1 MKNKAFTLVEIL
13 IVVWLFWLLSG
24 IILQTYTTIS
34 RISYRIQQEKEIA
47 KEALVLTQVL
57 ENLAQTTTI
66 DYSKHPYWDLQT
78 SEGMVSELHLKD
90 EKNQGISIKTDGT
103 CFQASEL
110 REQKQKENWS
120 PLELE
125 LLPVEKEETLKNIRN
140 SNCKLILEKD
150 WEKITLLDSKKFN
163 SREEITLLDSKKF
176 NISQAQFKIIPFIS
190 NQDLQ
195 KIYEIENQD
204 SNIKELPPAGKPGFW
219 LFITLTSKHYT
230 PSQRSNNVVLPL
242 QTFVSLQWTTPS
254 IYSPVKNEKPT
265 D

>member
-66 DYSKHPYWDLQT
+66 DYSKHPYWDLQA
-78 SEGMVSELHLKD
+78 SDGMVSELYLKD
-90 EKNQGISIKTDGT
+90 EKNQGITIKTDGA
-103 CFQASEL
+103 CFQASKL
-110 REQKQKENWS
+110 REQKENWS
-120 PLELE
+120 SSELE
-125 LLPVEKEETLKNIRN
+125 LLPVEKEETLKTIRN
-140 SNCKLILEKD
+140 SNCKLILEKN
-150 WEKITLLDSKKFN
+150 WEK
-163 SREEITLLDSKKF
+163 ITLLDSKKF

-190 NQDLQ
+190 NQELQ
-195 KIYEIENQD
+195 NIYASESQNTDI
-204 SNIKELPPAGKPGFW
+204 SKLPPAGKPGFW

>member
-57 ENLAQTTTI
+57 ENLAQTYTI
-66 DYSKHPYWDLQT
+66 DYSKPEYSYSALQ
-78 SEGMVSELHLKD
+78 SSGGIVSELHLKD
-90 EKNQGISIKTDGT
+90 EKNQGITIKTDGA
-103 CFQASEL
+103 CFQASKL
-110 REQKQKENWS
+110 REQKENWS
-120 PLELE
+120 SSEIE
-125 LLPVEKEETLKNIRN
+125 LLPVEKEETLKTIRN
-140 SNCKLILEKD
+140 SNCKLILEKN
-150 WEKITLLDSKKFN
+150 WEK
-163 SREEITLLDSKKF
+163 ITLLDSKKF

-190 NQDLQ
+190 NQELQ
-195 KIYEIENQD
+195 NIYASESQNTDI
-204 SNIKELPPAGKPGFW
+204 SKLPPAGKPGFW

>member
-66 DYSKHPYWDLQT
+66 DFSKHLNLQ
-78 SEGMVSELHLKD
+78 SSDGMVSELHLKD
-90 EKNQGISIKTDGT
+90 EKNQGITIKTDGA
-103 CFQASEL
+103 CFQASKL
-110 REQKQKENWS
+110 RKEKENWS
-120 PLELE
+120 SSEFE
-125 LLPVEKEETLKNIRN
+125 LLPEENEETLKTIRN
-140 SNCKLILEKD
+140 SNCKLIL
-150 WEKITLLDSKKFN
+150 KKN
-163 SREEITLLDSKKF
+163 KEEITLLDSKKF

-204 SNIKELPPAGKPGFW
+204 SNISKLPPAGKPGFW

>member
-66 DYSKHPYWDLQT
+66 DYSKAPYWDLQA

-120 PLELE
+120 SSELE
-125 LLPVEKEETLKNIRN
+125 LLPVENEEILKTIRN
-140 SNCKLILEKD
+140 SNCKLILKKN
-150 WEKITLLDSKKFN
+150 WET
-163 SREEITLLDSKKF
+163 ITLLDSKKF

-195 KIYEIENQD
+195 NIYGIENQD
-204 SNIKELPPAGKPGFW
+204 SNISKLPPAGKPGFW

-254 IYSPVKNEKPT
+254 IYSPVENEKPT

>member
-66 DYSKHPYWDLQT
+66 NDSKYRYSDLQ
-78 SEGMVSELHLKD
+78 SSGGMVSELHLKD
-90 EKNQGISIKTDGT
+90 ENNQGITINTTGT

-110 REQKQKENWS
+110 RKEKENWS
-120 PLELE
+120 SSEPE
-125 LLPVEKEETLKNIRN
+125 LLPVENEKTLKTIRN
-140 SNCKLILEKD
+140 SDCKLILKKD
-150 WEKITLLDSKKFN
+150 K
-163 SREEITLLDSKKF
+163 EEITLLDSKKF

-204 SNIKELPPAGKPGFW
+204 SNISKLPPAGKPGFW

>member
-13 IVVWLFWLLSG
+13 IVVGLFGLLSG

-66 DYSKHPYWDLQT
+66 DYSKHPYGDLQA

-110 REQKQKENWS
+110 REQKQKENGPS
-120 PLELE
+120 SELE
-125 LLPVEKEETLKNIRN
+125 LLPVENEEILKTIRN
-140 SNCKLILEKD
+140 SNCKLILGKNGE
-150 WEKITLLDSKKFN
+150 T
-163 SREEITLLDSKKF
+163 ITLLDSKKF

-195 KIYEIENQD
+195 NIYASESQNTD
-204 SNIKELPPAGKPGFW
+204 IKELPPAGKPGFW

-242 QTFVSLQWTTPS
+242 QTFVSLQGATPS

>member
-66 DYSKHPYWDLQT
+66 NDSKYRYSDLQ
-78 SEGMVSELHLKD
+78 SSGGMVSELHLKD
-90 EKNQGISIKTDGT
+90 EKNQGISINTTGD

-110 REQKQKENWS
+110 REQKQ
-120 PLELE
+120 LE
-125 LLPVEKEETLKNIRN
+125 LLPVENEETLKTIRN
-140 SNCKLILEKD
+140 SNCKLILEK
-150 WEKITLLDSKKFN
+150 N
-163 SREEITLLDSKKF
+163 REEITLLDSKKF

-204 SNIKELPPAGKPGFW
+204 SNISKLPPAGKPGFW

>member
-47 KEALVLTQVL
+47 KEALVFTQVL

-66 DYSKHPYWDLQT
+66 NYSEYSYSGLQ
-78 SEGMVSELHLKD
+78 SSGGMVSELHLKD
-90 EKNQGISIKTDGT
+90 EKNQGITINTTGA
-103 CFQASEL
+103 CFQATQL
-110 REQKQKENWS
+110 REQKENWS
-120 PLELE
+120 SSEFE
-125 LLPVEKEETLKNIRN
+125 LLPEENEETLKTIRN
-140 SNCKLILEKD
+140 SNCKLIL
-150 WEKITLLDSKKFN
+150 KKN
-163 SREEITLLDSKKF
+163 KEEITLLDSKKF

-204 SNIKELPPAGKPGFW
+204 SNISKLPPAGKPGFW

>member
-66 DYSKHPYWDLQT
+66 NDSKYRYSDLQ
-78 SEGMVSELHLKD
+78 SSGGMVSELHLKD
-90 EKNQGISIKTDGT
+90 EKNQGITINTTGA
-103 CFQASEL
+103 CFQASKL
-110 REQKQKENWS
+110 RKEKENWS
-120 PLELE
+120 SSEFE
-125 LLPVEKEETLKNIRN
+125 LLPEENEETLKTIRN
-140 SNCKLILEKD
+140 SNCKLILEKN
-150 WEKITLLDSKKFN
+150 WEG
-163 SREEITLLDSKKF
+163 ITLLDSKKF

-204 SNIKELPPAGKPGFW
+204 SNISKLPPAGKPGFW

-254 IYSPVKNEKPT
+254 IYSPVENEKPT

>member
-66 DYSKHPYWDLQT
+66 NDSKYRYSDLQ
-78 SEGMVSELHLKD
+78 SSGGMVSELHLKD
-90 EKNQGISIKTDGT
+90 EKNQGITINTTGT

-110 REQKQKENWS
+110 REQKENWS
-120 PLELE
+120 SSELE
-125 LLPVEKEETLKNIRN
+125 LLPVEKEETLKTIRN
-140 SNCKLILEKD
+140 SNCKLILEKN
-150 WEKITLLDSKKFN
+150 WET
-163 SREEITLLDSKKF
+163 ITLLDSKKF
-176 NISQAQFKIIPFIS
+176 NISQSQFKIIPFIS
-190 NQDLQ
+190 NQELQ
-195 KIYEIENQD
+195 NIYTSESKNTD
-204 SNIKELPPAGKPGFW
+204 IKELPPAGKPGFW

-242 QTFVSLQWTTPS
+242 QTFVSLQWATPS

>member
-66 DYSKHPYWDLQT
+66 DYSKYSYSDLQ
-78 SEGMVSELHLKD
+78 SSGGMVSELHLKD
-90 EKNQGISIKTDGT
+90 ENNQGITINTTGT

-110 REQKQKENWS
+110 REQKENWS
-120 PLELE
+120 SS
-125 LLPVEKEETLKNIRN
+125 EEEILKTIRN
-140 SNCKLILEKD
+140 SNCKLILEKN
-150 WEKITLLDSKKFN
+150 WK
-163 SREEITLLDSKKF
+163 EIKLLDSKKF

-204 SNIKELPPAGKPGFW
+204 SNISKLPPAGKPGFW

>member
-66 DYSKHPYWDLQT
+66 DYSKYRYSDLQ
-78 SEGMVSELHLKD
+78 SSGGMVSELHLKD
-90 EKNQGISIKTDGT
+90 ENNQGITINTTGT

-110 REQKQKENWS
+110 REQKENWS
-120 PLELE
+120 SS
-125 LLPVEKEETLKNIRN
+125 EEEILNTIRN
-140 SNCKLILEKD
+140 SNCKLILEKN
-150 WEKITLLDSKKFN
+150 WK
-163 SREEITLLDSKKF
+163 EIKLLDSKKF

-204 SNIKELPPAGKPGFW
+204 SNISKLPPAGKPGFW

>member
-66 DYSKHPYWDLQT
+66 NDSKYRYSDLQ
-78 SEGMVSELHLKD
+78 SSGGMVSELHLKD
-90 EKNQGISIKTDGT
+90 ENNQGITINTTGT
-103 CFQASEL
+103 CFQASQL
-110 REQKQKENWS
+110 REQKQ
-120 PLELE
+120 LE
-125 LLPVEKEETLKNIRN
+125 LLPVENEETLKTIRN
-140 SNCKLILEKD
+140 SNCKLILEKN
-150 WEKITLLDSKKFN
+150 WET
-163 SREEITLLDSKKF
+163 ITLLDSKKF

-242 QTFVSLQWTTPS
+242 QTFVSLQWATPS

>member
-66 DYSKHPYWDLQT
+66 DYSEYKYSKLQT

-90 EKNQGISIKTDGT
+90 EKNQKITINTTGT

-110 REQKQKENWS
+110 REQKQ
-120 PLELE
+120 LE
-125 LLPVEKEETLKNIRN
+125 LLPVENEETLKTIRN
-140 SNCKLILEKD
+140 SNCKLIL
-150 WEKITLLDSKKFN
+150 KKN
-163 SREEITLLDSKKF
+163 KEEITLLDSKKF

>member
-66 DYSKHPYWDLQT
+66 DFSKHLNLQ
-78 SEGMVSELHLKD
+78 SSNGMVSALYLKD
-90 EKNQGISIKTDGT
+90 ENNQGISINTTGT

-110 REQKQKENWS
+110 REQKENWS
-120 PLELE
+120 SSELEE
-125 LLPVEKEETLKNIRN
+125 LLPVENEETLKTIRN
-140 SNCKLILEKD
+140 SDCKLILKKD
-150 WEKITLLDSKKFN
+150 K
-163 SREEITLLDSKKF
+163 EEITLLDSKKF

-204 SNIKELPPAGKPGFW
+204 SNIEELPPAGKPGFW

-242 QTFVSLQWTTPS
+242 QTFVSLQWATPS
-254 IYSPVKNEKPT
+254 IYSPVENEKPT

>member
-24 IILQTYTTIS
+24 IIHQTYTTIS

-66 DYSKHPYWDLQT
+66 DYSKHPYWDLQA

-110 REQKQKENWS
+110 REQKQKENWPS
-120 PLELE
+120 SELE
-125 LLPVEKEETLKNIRN
+125 LLPVENEEILKTIRN
-140 SNCKLILEKD
+140 SNCKLILGKN
-150 WEKITLLDSKKFN
+150 WET
-163 SREEITLLDSKKF
+163 ITLLDSKKF
-176 NISQAQFKIIPFIS
+176 NISPFIS

-195 KIYEIENQD
+195 NIYASESQNTD
-204 SNIKELPPAGKPGFW
+204 IKELPPAGKPGFW

-242 QTFVSLQWTTPS
+242 QTFVSLQWATPS

>member
-47 KEALVLTQVL
+47 QEALVLTQVL

-66 DYSKHPYWDLQT
+66 NDSKYRYSDLQ
-78 SEGMVSELHLKD
+78 SSGGMVSELHLKD
-90 EKNQGISIKTDGT
+90 ENNQGITINTTGT

-120 PLELE
+120 SSELE
-125 LLPVEKEETLKNIRN
+125 LLPVENEEILKTIRN
-140 SNCKLILEKD
+140 SNCKLILKKN
-150 WEKITLLDSKKFN
+150 WET
-163 SREEITLLDSKKF
+163 ITLLDSKKF

-190 NQDLQ
+190 NQELQ
-195 KIYEIENQD
+195 NIYASERKNTD
-204 SNIKELPPAGKPGFW
+204 IKELPPAGKPGFW

-242 QTFVSLQWTTPS
+242 QTFVSLQWATPS
-254 IYSPVKNEKPT
+254 IYSPVENEKPT

>member
-57 ENLAQTTTI
+57 ENLAQTYTI
-66 DYSKHPYWDLQT
+66 DYSKPEYSYSDLQ
-78 SEGMVSELHLKD
+78 SSGGIVSELHLKD
-90 EKNQGISIKTDGT
+90 ENNQKITIKTEGA
-103 CFQASEL
+103 CFQASQL
-110 REQKQKENWS
+110 REQKQ
-120 PLELE
+120 LE
-125 LLPVEKEETLKNIRN
+125 LLPVENEETLKTIRN
-140 SNCKLILEKD
+140 SNCKLIL
-150 WEKITLLDSKKFN
+150 KKN
-163 SREEITLLDSKKF
+163 KEEITLLDSKKF

-204 SNIKELPPAGKPGFW
+204 SNISKLPPAGKPGFW

-242 QTFVSLQWTTPS
+242 QTFVSLQWATPS
-254 IYSPVKNEKPT
+254 IYSPVENEKPT

>member
-57 ENLAQTTTI
+57 ENLAQTYTI
-66 DYSKHPYWDLQT
+66 DYSKPEYRYPKLQ
-78 SEGMVSELHLKD
+78 SSNGMVSALYLKD
-90 EKNQGISIKTDGT
+90 EKNQKITINTTGT

-110 REQKQKENWS
+110 RKEKENWS
-120 PLELE
+120 SSEFE

-150 WEKITLLDSKKFN
+150 WEKITLLDSKKSN
-163 SREEITLLDSKKF
+163 NREKITLLDSKKF

-204 SNIKELPPAGKPGFW
+204 SNISKLPPAGKPGFW

>member
-66 DYSKHPYWDLQT
+66 NDSEYKYSKLQS
-78 SEGMVSELHLKD
+78 SEGIVSELHLKD
-90 EKNQGISIKTDGT
+90 ENNQGITINTTGT
-103 CFQASEL
+103 CFQASKL

-120 PLELE
+120 SSELGE
-125 LLPVEKEETLKNIRN
+125 LLPVENEEILKTIRN
-140 SNCKLILEKD
+140 SNCKLILEKN
-150 WEKITLLDSKKFN
+150 WET
-163 SREEITLLDSKKF
+163 ITLLDSKKF
-176 NISQAQFKIIPFIS
+176 NISQAQFRIIPFIS

-204 SNIKELPPAGKPGFW
+204 SNISKLPPAGKPGFW

-230 PSQRSNNVVLPL
+230 PSQRSNNVVLPF
-242 QTFVSLQWTTPS
+242 QTFVSLQWATPS

>member
-66 DYSKHPYWDLQT
+66 DFSKHLNLQ
-78 SEGMVSELHLKD
+78 SSNGMVSALYLKD
-90 EKNQGISIKTDGT
+90 ENNQGISINTTGT

-110 REQKQKENWS
+110 RKEKENWS
-120 PLELE
+120 SSEFE
-125 LLPVEKEETLKNIRN
+125 LLPVENEETLKTIRN
-140 SNCKLILEKD
+140 SNCKLILEK
-150 WEKITLLDSKKFN
+150 N
-163 SREEITLLDSKKF
+163 REEITLLDSKKF

>member
-66 DYSKHPYWDLQT
+66 NDSKYRYSDLQ
-78 SEGMVSELHLKD
+78 SSGGMVSELHLKD
-90 EKNQGISIKTDGT
+90 ENNQGITINTTGT
-103 CFQASEL
+103 CFQASQL
-110 REQKQKENWS
+110 REQKQ
-120 PLELE
+120 LE
-125 LLPVEKEETLKNIRN
+125 LLPVENEETLKTIRN
-140 SNCKLILEKD
+140 SNCKLILEKN
-150 WEKITLLDSKKFN
+150 WET
-163 SREEITLLDSKKF
+163 ITLLDSKKF

-195 KIYEIENQD
+195 KIYEIEKQD
-204 SNIKELPPAGKPGFW
+204 SNIEELPPAGKPGFW

-242 QTFVSLQWTTPS
+242 QTFVSLQWATPS

>member
-66 DYSKHPYWDLQT
+66 NDSKYRYSDLQ
-78 SEGMVSELHLKD
+78 SSGGMVSELHLKD
-90 EKNQGISIKTDGT
+90 EKNQGITINTTGA

-110 REQKQKENWS
+110 REQKENWS
-120 PLELE
+120 SSELEE
-125 LLPVEKEETLKNIRN
+125 LLPVEKEEILKTIRD
-140 SNCKLILEKD
+140 SNCKLIL
-150 WEKITLLDSKKFN
+150 KKN
-163 SREEITLLDSKKF
+163 KEEITLLDSKKF

-254 IYSPVKNEKPT
+254 IYSPIKNEKPT

>member
-66 DYSKHPYWDLQT
+66 NDSKYSYSDLQT

-90 EKNQGISIKTDGT
+90 EKNQGITIKTDGA

-110 REQKQKENWS
+110 REQKENWS
-120 PLELE
+120 SSKLE
-125 LLPVEKEETLKNIRN
+125 LLPVEKEETLKTIRN
-140 SNCKLILEKD
+140 SNCKLILEKN
-150 WEKITLLDSKKFN
+150 WET
-163 SREEITLLDSKKF
+163 ITLLDSKKF
-176 NISQAQFKIIPFIS
+176 NISQAQFRIIPFIS

-195 KIYEIENQD
+195 NIYASESQNTD
-204 SNIKELPPAGKPGFW
+204 IKELPPAGKPGFW

>member
-66 DYSKHPYWDLQT
+66 NDSKYRYSDLQ
-78 SEGMVSELHLKD
+78 SSGGMVSELHLKN
-90 EKNQGISIKTDGT
+90 EKNQGITINTTGA
-103 CFQASEL
+103 CFQATQL
-110 REQKQKENWS
+110 REQKENWS
-120 PLELE
+120 SSE
-125 LLPVEKEETLKNIRN
+125 EETLKTIRN
-140 SNCKLILEKD
+140 SNCKLIL
-150 WEKITLLDSKKFN
+150 KKN
-163 SREEITLLDSKKF
+163 KEEITLLDSKKF

-190 NQDLQ
+190 NQELQ
-195 KIYEIENQD
+195 NIYTSESKNTD
-204 SNIKELPPAGKPGFW
+204 IKELPPAGKPGFW

-254 IYSPVKNEKPT
+254 IYSPVKNEKTT

>member
-66 DYSKHPYWDLQT
+66 DYSKYSYSDLQ
-78 SEGMVSELHLKD
+78 SSGGIVSELHLKD
-90 EKNQGISIKTDGT
+90 ENNQKITINTTGA

-110 REQKQKENWS
+110 REQKQ
-120 PLELE
+120 LE
-125 LLPVEKEETLKNIRN
+125 LLPVEKD
-140 SNCKLILEKD
+140 CKLIL
-150 WEKITLLDSKKFN
+150 KKN
-163 SREEITLLDSKKF
+163 KEEITLLDSKKF

-195 KIYEIENQD
+195 KIYEIEKQD
-204 SNIKELPPAGKPGFW
+204 SNISKLPPAGKPGFW

>member
-66 DYSKHPYWDLQT
+66 DYSEYKYPKLQR
-78 SEGMVSELHLKD
+78 SEGIVSKLHLKD
-90 EKNQGISIKTDGT
+90 ENNQGITINTTGT

-110 REQKQKENWS
+110 RDQKENWS
-120 PLELE
+120 SSEPE
-125 LLPVEKEETLKNIRN
+125 LLPMENEGTLKNIRN
-140 SNCKLILEKD
+140 SNCKLILEK
-150 WEKITLLDSKKFN
+150 N
-163 SREEITLLDSKKF
+163 RERITLLDSKKF

-190 NQDLQ
+190 NQELQ
-195 KIYEIENQD
+195 NIYASERKNTD
-204 SNIKELPPAGKPGFW
+204 IKELPPAGKPGFW

-242 QTFVSLQWTTPS
+242 QTFVSLQGTTPS

>member
-57 ENLAQTTTI
+57 ENLAQTYTI
-66 DYSKHPYWDLQT
+66 DYSKLEYSYSYLQ
-78 SEGMVSELHLKD
+78 SSDGMVSELHLKN
-90 EKNQGISIKTDGT
+90 ENNQKITINTTGA
-103 CFQASEL
+103 CFQASKL
-110 REQKQKENWS
+110 RDQKENWS
-120 PLELE
+120 SSE
-125 LLPVEKEETLKNIRN
+125 EETLKTIRN
-140 SNCKLILEKD
+140 SDCKLILEKNK
-150 WEKITLLDSKKFN
+150 EK
-163 SREEITLLDSKKF
+163 ITLLDSKKF

-204 SNIKELPPAGKPGFW
+204 SNISKLPPAGKPGFW

-254 IYSPVKNEKPT
+254 IYSPVENEKPT

>member
-13 IVVWLFWLLSG
+13 IVVWLFWLLYG

-57 ENLAQTTTI
+57 ENLAQTYTI
-66 DYSKHPYWDLQT
+66 DYSKPEYSYSDLQ
-78 SEGMVSELHLKD
+78 SSGGIVSELHLKD
-90 EKNQGISIKTDGT
+90 ENNQKITIKTEGA
-103 CFQASEL
+103 CFQASQL
-110 REQKQKENWS
+110 REQKQ
-120 PLELE
+120 LE
-125 LLPVEKEETLKNIRN
+125 LLPVENEETLKTIRN
-140 SNCKLILEKD
+140 SNCKLILKKS
-150 WEKITLLDSKKFN
+150 WEK
-163 SREEITLLDSKKF
+163 ITLLDSKKF

-204 SNIKELPPAGKPGFW
+204 SNISKLPPAGKPGFW

>member
-1 MKNKAFTLVEIL
+1 MKNKAFTLIEIL

-66 DYSKHPYWDLQT
+66 DYSKYRYSDLQ
-78 SEGMVSELHLKD
+78 SSGGMVSELHLKD
-90 EKNQGISIKTDGT
+90 ENNQGITINTTGT

-110 REQKQKENWS
+110 REQKENWS
-120 PLELE
+120 SS
-125 LLPVEKEETLKNIRN
+125 EEEILKTIRN
-140 SNCKLILEKD
+140 SNCKLILEKN
-150 WEKITLLDSKKFN
+150 WK
-163 SREEITLLDSKKF
+163 EIKLLDSKKF

-204 SNIKELPPAGKPGFW
+204 SNISKLPPAGKPGFW

>member
-66 DYSKHPYWDLQT
+66 NDSKYRYSDLQ
-78 SEGMVSELHLKD
+78 SSGGMVSELHLKD
-90 EKNQGISIKTDGT
+90 EKNQGISINTTGT

-110 REQKQKENWS
+110 REQKENWS
-120 PLELE
+120 SSELEE
-125 LLPVEKEETLKNIRN
+125 LLPVENEKTLKTIRN
-140 SNCKLILEKD
+140 SNCKLIL
-150 WEKITLLDSKKFN
+150 KKN
-163 SREEITLLDSKKF
+163 KEEIALLDSKKF

-204 SNIKELPPAGKPGFW
+204 SNISKLPPAGKPGFW

>member
-57 ENLAQTTTI
+57 ENLAQTYTI
-66 DYSKHPYWDLQT
+66 DYSKPEYSYSDLQ
-78 SEGMVSELHLKD
+78 SSGGIVSELHLKD
-90 EKNQGISIKTDGT
+90 EKNQGITINTTGT

-110 REQKQKENWS
+110 RKEKENWS
-120 PLELE
+120 SSELKE
-125 LLPVEKEETLKNIRN
+125 LLPVENEETLKTIRN
-140 SNCKLILEKD
+140 SDCKLIL
-150 WEKITLLDSKKFN
+150 KKN
-163 SREEITLLDSKKF
+163 KEEITLLDSKKF

-204 SNIKELPPAGKPGFW
+204 SNISKLPPAGKPGFW

>member
-66 DYSKHPYWDLQT
+66 NDSKYSYSDLQT

-90 EKNQGISIKTDGT
+90 EKNQGITIKTDGA
-103 CFQASEL
+103 CFQSSEL
-110 REQKQKENWS
+110 REQKENWS
-120 PLELE
+120 SSKLE
-125 LLPVEKEETLKNIRN
+125 LLPVEKEETLKTIRN
-140 SNCKLILEKD
+140 SNCKLILEKN
-150 WEKITLLDSKKFN
+150 WET
-163 SREEITLLDSKKF
+163 ITLLDSKKF
-176 NISQAQFKIIPFIS
+176 NISQAQFRIIPFIS

-195 KIYEIENQD
+195 NIYASESQNTD
-204 SNIKELPPAGKPGFW
+204 IKELPPAGKPGFW

>member
-66 DYSKHPYWDLQT
+66 DYSKHPYWDLQA
-78 SEGMVSELHLKD
+78 SEGIVSELHLKD
-90 EKNQGISIKTDGT
+90 EKNQGITINTTGT

-110 REQKQKENWS
+110 RKEKENWS
-120 PLELE
+120 SSELKE
-125 LLPVEKEETLKNIRN
+125 LLPVENEETLKTIRN
-140 SNCKLILEKD
+140 SDCKLIL
-150 WEKITLLDSKKFN
+150 KKN
-163 SREEITLLDSKKF
+163 KEEITLLDSKKF

-195 KIYEIENQD
+195 NIYASESQD
-204 SNIKELPPAGKPGFW
+204 SNISKLPPAGKPGFW

>member
-66 DYSKHPYWDLQT
+66 NDSKYSYSDLQT

-90 EKNQGISIKTDGT
+90 EKNQGITIKTDGA

-110 REQKQKENWS
+110 REQKENWS
-120 PLELE
+120 SSKLE
-125 LLPVEKEETLKNIRN
+125 LLPVEKEETLKTIRN
-140 SNCKLILEKD
+140 SNCKLILEKT
-150 WEKITLLDSKKFN
+150 ERQ
-163 SREEITLLDSKKF
+163 SRF
-176 NISQAQFKIIPFIS
+176 
-190 NQDLQ
+190 
-195 KIYEIENQD
+195 
-204 SNIKELPPAGKPGFW
+204 
-219 LFITLTSKHYT
+219 
-230 PSQRSNNVVLPL
+230 
-242 QTFVSLQWTTPS
+242 
-254 IYSPVKNEKPT
+254 
-265 D
+265 

>member
-66 DYSKHPYWDLQT
+66 DYSKYSYSDLQ
-78 SEGMVSELHLKD
+78 SSGGIVSELHLKD
-90 EKNQGISIKTDGT
+90 ENNQKITINTTGA
-103 CFQASEL
+103 CFQTSEL
-110 REQKQKENWS
+110 REQKQ
-120 PLELE
+120 LE
-125 LLPVEKEETLKNIRN
+125 LLPVENEKKLKTIRN
-140 SNCKLILEKD
+140 SNCKLILKKD
-150 WEKITLLDSKKFN
+150 KEGITLLDSKKLN
-163 SREEITLLDSKKF
+163 NREEITLLDSKKF

>member
-66 DYSKHPYWDLQT
+66 DFSKHLNLQ
-78 SEGMVSELHLKD
+78 SSGGIVSELYLKD
-90 EKNQGISIKTDGT
+90 EKNQGITINTTGA
-103 CFQASEL
+103 CFQASKL
-110 REQKQKENWS
+110 RKEKENWS
-120 PLELE
+120 SSEFE
-125 LLPVEKEETLKNIRN
+125 LLPEENEETLKTIRN
-140 SNCKLILEKD
+140 SNCKLILKKD
-150 WEKITLLDSKKFN
+150 K
-163 SREEITLLDSKKF
+163 EEITLLDSKKI

-204 SNIKELPPAGKPGFW
+204 SNISKLPPAGKPGFW

>member
-66 DYSKHPYWDLQT
+66 DYSKYSYSDLQ
-78 SEGMVSELHLKD
+78 SSGGIVSELHLKD
-90 EKNQGISIKTDGT
+90 ENNQKITINTTGA
-103 CFQASEL
+103 CFQTSEL
-110 REQKQKENWS
+110 REQKQ
-120 PLELE
+120 LE
-125 LLPVEKEETLKNIRN
+125 LLPVENEKKLKTIRN
-140 SNCKLILEKD
+140 SNCKLILKKD
-150 WEKITLLDSKKFN
+150 KEG
-163 SREEITLLDSKKF
+163 ITLLDSKKF

-242 QTFVSLQWTTPS
+242 QTFVSLQWATPS